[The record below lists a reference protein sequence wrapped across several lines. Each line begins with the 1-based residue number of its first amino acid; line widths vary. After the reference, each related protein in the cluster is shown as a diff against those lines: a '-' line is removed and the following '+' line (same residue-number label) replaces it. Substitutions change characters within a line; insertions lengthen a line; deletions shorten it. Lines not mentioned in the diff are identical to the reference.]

1 MEQSLKDRLGSI
13 MEIVRQK
20 EVEKYGRALTDE
32 ERDEISRKEDEAR
45 KEQERQDKIYEEFS
59 RFSMNMPTRFKD
71 ATLASF
77 QCSSDKQKK
86 VVEFLKEGRSAVIYG
101 SNGTGKTHLAYAA
114 CRHQIAIGKKAEYVM
129 AFDFFNKI
137 RKSFGSG
144 NTEEVLRYYIRF
156 DYLVI
161 DEVDKTQGTPTEF
174 MYLYA
179 LINSRY
185 NEMRSTVLITNASP
199 GEFGAIIGQSALDRV
214 ASDGKV
220 IELTGDNYRQ
230 RK

>member
-1 MEQSLKDRLGSI
+1 MDEELKKRLDNIRKSFAQA
-13 MEIVRQK
+13 EID
-20 EVEKYGRALTDE
+20 KYGRELTAE
-32 ERDEISRKEDEAR
+32 ERDEAYKKEEDAR
-45 KEQERQDKIYEEFS
+45 KEEEKREKIYEEIS
-59 RFSMNMPTRFKD
+59 RFKRDLPLRFEN
-71 ATLASF
+71 ATFGSF
-77 QCSSDKQKK
+77 QCSSEKQKA
-86 VVEFLKEGRSAVIYG
+86 VVEFLMQGRSAVIFG

-114 CRHQIAIGKKAEYVM
+114 CRYQIALGKTAEYIM

-137 RKSFGSG
+137 RKSFGTG
-144 NTEEVLRYYIRF
+144 DTERVLRYYISF

-161 DEVDKTQGTPTEF
+161 DEIDKTQGTPTEF

-214 ASDGKV
+214 ASEGKV

-230 RK
+230 KK